1 MMSLVT
7 APVPYLPA
15 MLAMSIVRTSLV
27 YLYRRQLETSAR
39 LGNAAAVYAD
49 TDALAPIAL
58 HNVTLQSVRELA
70 LNAGFIVSCRGWL
83 LDRQ

>member
-1 MMSLVT
+1 
-7 APVPYLPA
+7 
-15 MLAMSIVRTSLV
+15 MLAMSIVRTASLV

-39 LGNAAAVYAD
+39 LGNAAVYAD
-49 TDALAPIAL
+49 TDVLAPIAI

-70 LNAGFIVSCRGWL
+70 LNAGFIVSCRGYW